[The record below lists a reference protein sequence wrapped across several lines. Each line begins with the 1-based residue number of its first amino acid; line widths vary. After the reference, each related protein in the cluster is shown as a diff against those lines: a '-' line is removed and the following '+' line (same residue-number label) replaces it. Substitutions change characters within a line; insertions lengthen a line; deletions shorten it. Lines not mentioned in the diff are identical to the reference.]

1 METAGKSV
9 KGLKV
14 FLDEVMSEMRKTTWP
29 TRQEL
34 TGSTMVV
41 IVSVLM
47 VGFLIAIYDKILVE
61 LLKLI
66 IPSG

>member
-1 METAGKSV
+1 MENAGKSV
-9 KGLKV
+9 KGIKV
-14 FLDEVMSEMRKTTWP
+14 FFDEVMSEMRKTTWP

-34 TGSTMVV
+34 IGSTMVV

-47 VGFLIAIYDKILVE
+47 VGFMIAIYDKTLVE
-61 LLKLI
+61 ILKLI

>member
-1 METAGKSV
+1 MAKTGNSV
-9 KGLKV
+9 KGIRT

-47 VGFLIAIYDKILVE
+47 VSFLIKIYDWS
-61 LLKLI
+61 LLQVLNLI
-66 IPSG
+66 IPSE